1 MASTEV
7 LLTGHGCTCA
17 QDQIVDDAR
26 LGSAKMRGHA
36 LIFLAAATAFAL
48 CLQTGASA
56 SIAYGGNGNH
66 QTQPFHGQGGYPSK
80 ARTVYVSAMLQRL
93 IAVDD
98 KNYRFETLIYL
109 HLSWTDPE
117 AERKVMQATDR
128 FRNSTEEECDR
139 PCASDFTLSKR
150 QGQGYGT
157 HVTCCDDLWLP
168 TVRMINVYSL
178 PDTRL
183 QPYEISVEGDS
194 VSWWVG
200 LNSVVFTPMNFR
212 SFPFDSQDLVLQF
225 GYSDAAYIK
234 EFVPSTTSKR
244 FLIRGDGNI
253 VSGWDVTDVKVV
265 NSSQT
270 QQQELSDWVERY
282 GKFSDED
289 DPSPVVRR
297 NANATKELVTFE
309 VVIHIKR
316 LWKHYVLNL
325 ITPAIFIVLLSLIT
339 FLIPA
344 DSLDVRIG
352 LRSVAEFTQPARRW
366 RQTFPLPLLTGVCA
380 DVLPRSLPPYSVT
393 LFLSLTALQFIINES
408 LPKTS
413 NPSAM
418 HELILIS
425 YIIVTFGMPESILVY
440 LVKQQQKE
448 IVEPA
453 SADLASSFA
462 SKVIRLLRGK
472 RHGAPFKIDWT
483 SFSVCLLTLVIA
495 MVLLF
500 GKD

>member
-1 MASTEV
+1 
-7 LLTGHGCTCA
+7 
-17 QDQIVDDAR
+17 
-26 LGSAKMRGHA
+26 MRGHA
-36 LIFLAAATAFAL
+36 LLFLAAATAFAL

-194 VSWWVG
+194 VSWWLG

-270 QQQELSDWVERY
+270 QQQELSDWVEQY

-309 VVIHIKR
+309 VVIQIKR

-352 LRSVAEFTQPARRW
+352 L
-366 RQTFPLPLLTGVCA
+366 
-380 DVLPRSLPPYSVT
+380 SVT

-453 SADLASSFA
+453 SADLASNFA

-472 RHGAPFKIDWT
+472 RHGAPFIIDWT
-483 SFSVCLLTLVIA
+483 SFSVCLLTLIIA
-495 MVLLF
+495 MVFLF

>member
-1 MASTEV
+1 MELRECV
-7 LLTGHGCTCA
+7 VDCA
-17 QDQIVDDAR
+17 EEKMKRGIGRGAV
-26 LGSAKMRGHA
+26 GSVR
-36 LIFLAAATAFAL
+36 LAALLAL
-48 CLQTGASA
+48 LAARSCLAGVPFTPS
-56 SIAYGGNGNH
+56 NGF
-66 QTQPFHGQGGYPSK
+66 QAQPFTGQGGKPSDPPSI
-80 ARTVYVSAMLQRL
+80 VVSALLQQL
-93 IAVDD
+93 LTVDD
-98 KNYRFETLIYL
+98 KSYRASFVLVIGL
-109 HLSWTDPE
+109 RWKDPE
-117 AERKVMQATDR
+117 AEASVIQATDR
-128 FRNSTEEECDR
+128 FRNSTEAECVR

-150 QGQGYGT
+150 KDQGYT
-157 HVTCCDDLWLP
+157 TRVSCCDDLWLP

-472 RHGAPFKIDWT
+472 RHGAPFIIDWT